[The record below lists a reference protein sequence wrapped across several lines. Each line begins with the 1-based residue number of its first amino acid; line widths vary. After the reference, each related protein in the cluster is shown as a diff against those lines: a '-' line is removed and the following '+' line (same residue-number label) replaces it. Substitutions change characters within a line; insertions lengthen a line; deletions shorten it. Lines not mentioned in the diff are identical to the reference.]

1 MDKTGLGLGLQ
12 NNSTTSVSRSWLE
25 TIMIYGETSRLVL
38 LGHRGHINH
47 LIDQT
52 TVRRPEGPEGV
63 YVVYYRSV
71 KS

>member
-1 MDKTGLGLGLQ
+1 
-12 NNSTTSVSRSWLE
+12 VSRSWLE

-38 LGHRGHINH
+38 LGHRGHINY

-52 TVRRPEGPEGV
+52 SVRRPEGPEGV